1 MTNHKMSG
9 RSLRINRLKNS
20 RLSMRSGSLLHFF
33 VWMLIDTFVMLLV
46 TLAMVVMVNKI
57 EALCIWI
64 TTHSWLTIVLIL
76 LGAIP
81 VLILGLLKLLGYRR
95 EIDHFFIS
103 FSFLLCSM
111 GFTTR
116 IHTIDLVPALVAV
129 GSMVALTALVVFLAL
144 YLRNIQFRST
154 IILFSLLCSSVLVGL
169 ILFSIEF
176 NLEKSEQAIFL
187 TVNRIR
193 LCISYRDV
201 YCTIIFRAFCLWLE
215 MLLLFAAMYA
225 PFERPH
231 VSCSNA

>member
-176 NLEKSEQAIFL
+176 NLEKSEQVTLIKCDK
-187 TVNRIR
+187 I
-193 LCISYRDV
+193 
-201 YCTIIFRAFCLWLE
+201 
-215 MLLLFAAMYA
+215 
-225 PFERPH
+225 
-231 VSCSNA
+231 